1 MNTEFVKAFGYLDGE
16 KYDKAEDCLKK
27 AIQIA
32 KEEKRDYDLMEIYCC
47 YGEFLAM
54 VDRIDEAKKYLNEID
69 AYHDKTYECQTLYD
83 MAVELL
89 NELDEE
95 LW

>member
-1 MNTEFVKAFGYLDGE
+1 
-16 KYDKAEDCLKK
+16 
-27 AIQIA
+27 
-32 KEEKRDYDLMEIYCC
+32 MEIYCC

-54 VDRIDEAKKYLNEID
+54 VDRIDEAKKYLNEIV
-69 AYHDKTYECQTLYD
+69 AYHDKTYECQTQYD